1 MAYYHRFQSVLIPT
15 FLSAPSHTLTQM
27 TGVLQIRQPLRKAWN
42 GWALIFTEDEMIVT
56 YASARGEL

>member
-1 MAYYHRFQSVLIPT
+1 
-15 FLSAPSHTLTQM
+15 M